1 MATRENEPVAE
12 NHAGDLAELVR
23 RRMTGESV
31 ARIIGQREFYGL
43 AFTLNSATLEPRP
56 ETELLV
62 DLALGALPAGGR
74 LLDLGTGTGCIPIAV
89 LANQPDATAVA
100 VDLSAEAL
108 AAAQDNAERHG
119 VDGRITLLHGS
130 WFEPLFTSPFG
141 GEVDPPSGRVT
152 GPSLAPGA
160 EKAPSPAGSAVDLSP
175 EGRGEES
182 WFHPLSASSPH
193 GEPVEPRGH
202 GTTSPLGERSAAGRV
217 RGPSSPSDL
226 EKAPSPAGFAVD
238 LSPRGRGEG
247 FHLIVS
253 NPPYIASPVID
264 TLAPEVRDFDP
275 RLALDGGPD
284 GLAPYRIIA
293 AQAAAWLLPNGRVL
307 VEIGHD
313 QGAAVAAL
321 FLEAGYDDVEVHR
334 DLSGLDRVVSAHHVP
349 GK

>member
-1 MATRENEPVAE
+1 MGRLGFATAALDAKLLAGHALGLDALQLATRENEPVDQ
-12 NHAGDLAELVR
+12 NHAGEIAELVR

-31 ARIIGQREFYGL
+31 ARIIGAREFYGL

-62 DLALGALPAGGR
+62 DLALGVLPAGGR

-108 AAAQDNAERHG
+108 DAARGNAERHG
-119 VDGRITLLHGS
+119 VDRRIQLLQGD
-130 WFEPLFTSPFG
+130 WFEAL
-141 GEVDPPSGRVT
+141 VDRSIDPSG
-152 GPSLAPGA
+152 
-160 EKAPSPAGSAVDLSP
+160 
-175 EGRGEES
+175 
-182 WFHPLSASSPH
+182 
-193 GEPVEPRGH
+193 
-202 GTTSPLGERSAAGRV
+202 ER
-217 RGPSSPSDL
+217 RGPGGL
-226 EKAPSPAGFAVD
+226 
-238 LSPRGRGEG
+238 

-253 NPPYIASPVID
+253 NPPYIASPVIG
-264 TLAPEVRDFDP
+264 TLASEVRDFDP

-284 GLAPYRIIA
+284 GLDPYRIIG
-293 AQAAAWLLPNGRVL
+293 AQAAAWLTPDGRVL

-321 FLEAGYDDVEVHR
+321 FLEAGFDDVATHR
-334 DLSGLDRVVSAHHVP
+334 DLNGLDRVVSAHHVP